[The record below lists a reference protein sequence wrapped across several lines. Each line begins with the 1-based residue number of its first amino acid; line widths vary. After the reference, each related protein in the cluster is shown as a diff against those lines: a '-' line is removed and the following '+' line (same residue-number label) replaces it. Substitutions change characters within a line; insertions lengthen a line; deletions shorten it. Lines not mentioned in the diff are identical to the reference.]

1 MRAVPQFAGKI
12 KDQMVFRW
20 SRKVPAYPPGFLTAL
35 KALLDAGGGSRGAYV
50 VLDEQ
55 GDRVVETRRGREM
68 PHRGENLAMRGE
80 ILEVEL
86 DPAGGFRTF
95 VTPVRPLP
103 EDDSW
108 YENTWRAWRDG
119 EVFQD

>member
-1 MRAVPQFAGKI
+1 MSTSAGPRC
-12 KDQMVFRW
+12 V
-20 SRKVPAYPPGFLTAL
+20 LTAL

-55 GDRVVETRRGREM
+55 GDRVVESAPRAGDTPRRESG
-68 PHRGENLAMRGE
+68 HARGDPR
-80 ILEVEL
+80 VEP